1 MNREQLK
8 NVLVDY
14 ARNNALSKGLDA
26 NFSWV
31 KVGQEPVH
39 YEVLPL
45 TINLIHSFA
54 ITFDS
59 MSTTEREVVG
69 SWLQRIVATVLKGTW
84 GFRQDNKVYFRTQI
98 ALSWGILTGQKHL
111 IENAIVLFKHAIN
124 EMRPDG
130 SFPTESARGG
140 SANMY
145 QGSATES
152 VVSLAT
158 SLQEHFGL
166 PAMHFHRNG
175 RSIWS
180 AASRT
185 LDVWQ
190 DQLSGVR
197 KYGKSCPGGSSGSLD
212 EPDYRWGKLDD
223 DLSFLKIAF
232 KRSAPADLKARI
244 QALAFFNF
252 PRFYDGVSREG
263 IDLYHAVK
271 SE

>member
-1 MNREQLK
+1 
-8 NVLVDY
+8 
-14 ARNNALSKGLDA
+14 LSKGLDA
-26 NFSWV
+26 NFSWA

-39 YEVLPL
+39 FNVLPL

-54 ITFDS
+54 LTFES

-69 SWLQRIVATVLKGTW
+69 SWLQRIVATVVKGSW
-84 GFRQDNKVYFRTQI
+84 GYRQDNKAYFRTQI

-145 QGSATES
+145 QQSATES
-152 VVSLAT
+152 IVSLAT

-166 PAMHFHRNG
+166 PAMQFHRNG

-180 AASRT
+180 AATRSVDIWKDR
-185 LDVWQ
+185 LVEI
-190 DQLSGVR
+190 R
-197 KYGKSCPGGSSGSLD
+197 KYGKLCPGGSSGSLED
-212 EPDYRWGKLDD
+212 PVSWERLDW
-223 DLSFLKIAF
+223 DLSFLKIAL
-232 KRSAPADLKARI
+232 KRSAPADLKVRI
-244 QALAFFNF
+244 QALPFENLA
-252 PRFYDGVSREG
+252 RFYDGDSREG
-263 IDLYHAVK
+263 IDLYHAVT